1 MTRYQL
7 YTYKD
12 LNEFNKIY
20 EQLEKQDEEVIAFRF
35 QETHELLR
43 DNENVTIDISNLV
56 LYLMKNPSDTYS
68 AAINFEYLDA
78 SDKVIVRKDLADFA
92 LSAFN
97 TIFFEA
103 VPYFTST
110 DEVLEEKLISVNAIN
125 QRKIL
130 YSYRIE
136 QFDEIIKNI
145 NKIGNSLISFSKINS
160 SNDLK
165 DFISNGSMLYVD
177 ITSLIQA
184 IASNPQLV
192 YFSEQYFNASENC
205 VFIIR
210 DDQVEAALKAFHL
223 TFKHS
228 RYIGDVLKDFKD
240 ANTSIETPDDRLIRV
255 IDLDEDRINRLQD
268 RVCKELFGHE
278 KFKSHFKMAL
288 KNFLLLNKI
297 NKKKILSIF
306 LLGPSG
312 LGKTEFA
319 TIIKNELKEDTPF
332 TKINFGNYSSKEAL
346 NSLIG
351 SPKGYIGSEDG
362 ELSVKVIKSKA
373 GVILCDEFEKANF
386 PIFNFF
392 LELLEDGKFTDSVS
406 REFDLNGYIII
417 FTSNLDEQKFY
428 QVIPPEL
435 QSRLDLVCEF
445 RPLNSEEKKQ
455 YVSYYVNNFVK
466 ELESKGNIQS
476 LPQKEIK
483 ELMEINV
490 ENIENLREINRIITN
505 KIMELI

>member
-12 LNEFNKIY
+12 LSEFNKIY
-20 EQLEKQDEEVIAFRF
+20 KQLEEQDEEVIAFRF

-43 DNENVTIDISNLV
+43 VNKNMTIDISNLV
-56 LYLMKNPSDTYS
+56 LYLMKNPSDIYS
-68 AAINFEYLDA
+68 ASINFEYLDE
-78 SDKVIVRKDLADFA
+78 SDKVIIRKDLVEFA
-92 LSAFN
+92 LRSFN
-97 TIFFEA
+97 TIFCTE
-103 VPYFTST
+103 VPYFDSA
-110 DEVLEEKLISVNAIN
+110 DEALEEKIVTIKAIN

-136 QFDEIIKNI
+136 QFDEIIKYLD
-145 NKIGNSLISFSKINS
+145 KNSIPLVSFSRLNS
-160 SNDLK
+160 SSELK
-165 DFISNGSMLYVD
+165 DFNSKGSILYID

-184 IASNPQLV
+184 ITSNPQLI
-192 YFSEQYFNASENC
+192 YFSEQYFDTLENG

-210 DDQVEAALKAFHL
+210 DDQVEAALKAFQL

-228 RYIGDVLKDFKD
+228 REIREVIEDFKD
-240 ANTSIETPDDRLIRV
+240 DDTIIETADDRLIRV
-255 IDLDEDRINRLQD
+255 IDLDEERLNRIQD
-268 RVCKELFGHE
+268 RVCNELFGHE
-278 KFKSHFKMAL
+278 KFKSHFKTVL
-288 KNFLLLNKI
+288 RNFLILNKI

-319 TIIKNELKEDTPF
+319 TILKNELKEDTPF

-362 ELSVKVIKSKA
+362 ELSVKVNKSKA
-373 GVILCDEFEKANF
+373 GVILCDEFEKANS

-417 FTSNLDEQKFY
+417 FTSNLDENKFY
-428 QVIPPEL
+428 QIIPPEL

-445 RPLNSEEKKQ
+445 QPLNSEEKKQ
-455 YVSYYVNNFVK
+455 YVSYYVNKFVK
-466 ELESKGNIQS
+466 ELESKGNIKS
-476 LPQKEIK
+476 LPQKEIQ